1 LQEFLANKSVPLEV
15 KTTTGLFLYIF
26 SRFNIWRRT
35 QYTEFP
41 GTQESDRN
49 RSLSSMSRAVRRAE
63 SSKTPANPPFAREEA
78 LPAAIGNFTIRRP
91 SIRDILVL
99 GAGRYSSERGDFSE
113 MVRATD
119 FAAFDVAV
127 DLRRSS
133 PTLGG
138 QVGATLTAEGG
149 L

>member
-1 LQEFLANKSVPLEV
+1 
-15 KTTTGLFLYIF
+15 
-26 SRFNIWRRT
+26 
-35 QYTEFP
+35 
-41 GTQESDRN
+41 
-49 RSLSSMSRAVRRAE
+49 VRRAK
-63 SSKTPANPPFAREEA
+63 SSKTPANPPFAQLET
-78 LPAAIGNFTIRRP
+78 LLTAIGNLAIRRL

-99 GAGRYSSERGDFSE
+99 VPRRHLGERSETSE
-113 MVRATD
+113 TLCATD

-138 QVGATLTAEGG
+138 QAGATLTTESA

>member
-1 LQEFLANKSVPLEV
+1 
-15 KTTTGLFLYIF
+15 
-26 SRFNIWRRT
+26 
-35 QYTEFP
+35 
-41 GTQESDRN
+41 
-49 RSLSSMSRAVRRAE
+49 MSRAVRRAK
-63 SSKTPANPPFAREEA
+63 SSKTPANPPFSQLET
-78 LPAAIGNFTIRRP
+78 LLTAIGNLAIRRL

-99 GAGRYSSERGDFSE
+99 VPRRHLGERGDTSE
-113 MVRATD
+113 TLRATD

-138 QVGATLTAEGG
+138 QVGATLTSEGG